1 MKNLLPKVLSL
12 SLSLAL
18 IIYLGSLYL
27 PAFLEKQSLKIP
39 KPYKR
44 MENIQGVSISNESV
58 PPASAGQEGAPKRKV
73 KYPHDYTIV
82 LLGDSMTELLGNADE
97 LRGYLNE
104 YFPDKTF
111 EVLNYGYGST
121 SILSAKERLTQITS
135 HGGRDFRPI
144 LDIDFDFLILESFGH
159 NPLSEYPL
167 NEGLKKQTETLDDIF
182 TLVATESGKQKL
194 IFLSTIGTD
203 KNTYAKKAKPELTP
217 EQRKQWAQER
227 DRYIQN
233 HLSQAKFYG
242 IPGIDVF
249 NASLDTS
256 GNVKSYLVRDDDN
269 IHPSP
274 KGVLFISKKIADYL
288 IQNNLIK

>member
-1 MKNLLPKVLSL
+1 MKKLLPKILAYFLSF
-12 SLSLAL
+12 AL

-39 KPYKR
+39 APYKKL
-44 MENIQGVSISNESV
+44 ENIQGVSVSSES
-58 PPASAGQEGAPKRKV
+58 GKV
-73 KYPHDYTIV
+73 KYPQDYTIV
-82 LLGDSMTELLGNADE
+82 LLGDSMTETLGNADE

-121 SILSAKERLTQITS
+121 NILSAKERLTQTTYHS
-135 HGGRDFRPI
+135 GRDFRPI
-144 LDIDFDFLILESFGH
+144 LDIDFDYLIIESFGH

-167 NEGLKKQTETLDDIF
+167 DEGLKKQTEALDDIF
-182 TLVATESGKQKL
+182 SLVATTSGKEKL

-203 KNTYAKKAKPELTP
+203 KKTYAKNSQPDLSPEV
-217 EQRKQWAQER
+217 RKQWAQER

-249 NASLDTS
+249 SASLDGN

-274 KGVLFISKKIADYL
+274 KGTLFISKKIADFL
-288 IQNNLIK
+288 VENKLIK

>member
-1 MKNLLPKVLSL
+1 MKKLLPKILAYFLSF
-12 SLSLAL
+12 AL

-27 PAFLEKQSLKIP
+27 PSFLEKQSLKIP
-39 KPYKR
+39 APYKKL
-44 MENIQGVSISNESV
+44 ENIQGVSVSSES
-58 PPASAGQEGAPKRKV
+58 GKV
-73 KYPHDYTIV
+73 KYPQDYTIV
-82 LLGDSMTELLGNADE
+82 LLGDSMTETLGNADE

-121 SILSAKERLTQITS
+121 NILSAKERLTQTT
-135 HGGRDFRPI
+135 HHAGRDFRPI
-144 LDIDFDFLILESFGH
+144 LDIDFDYLIIESFGH

-167 NEGLKKQTETLDDIF
+167 DEGLKKQTEALDDIF
-182 TLVATESGKQKL
+182 SLVATTSGKEKL

-203 KNTYAKKAKPELTP
+203 KKTYAKNSQPDLSPEV
-217 EQRKQWAQER
+217 RKQWAQER

-249 NASLDTS
+249 SASLDGN

-274 KGVLFISKKIADYL
+274 KGTLFISKKIADFL
-288 IQNNLIK
+288 VENKLIK

>member
-1 MKNLLPKVLSL
+1 MKHLLPKVLALIL
-12 SLSLAL
+12 SVAI

-27 PAFLEKQSLKIP
+27 PAFLEKQSLKVP
-39 KPYKR
+39 PPYKR
-44 MENIQGVSISNESV
+44 LENVQGIS
-58 PPASAGQEGAPKRKV
+58 ASSEGKI
-73 KYPHDYTIV
+73 KYPQDYTIV
-82 LLGDSMTELLGNADE
+82 LLGDSMTETLGNADE
-97 LRGYLNE
+97 LRGYLNQ

-121 SILSAKERLTQITS
+121 NIMSAKERLTQTT
-135 HGGRDFRPI
+135 HHADRDFRPI
-144 LDIDFDFLILESFGH
+144 LDIDFDFLIIESFGH

-167 NEGLKKQTETLDDIF
+167 EEGIKKQTETLDDIF
-182 TLVATESGKQKL
+182 SLVSTESGKQKL

-217 EQRKQWAQER
+217 EQRRQCAEER
-227 DRYIQN
+227 NRYIQN

-249 NASLDTS
+249 SASLDS
-256 GNVKSYLVRDDDN
+256 AGQVKSYLVRDDDN

-274 KGVLFISKKIADYL
+274 SGVLFISKKIADFL
-288 IQNNLIK
+288 IENKLVK